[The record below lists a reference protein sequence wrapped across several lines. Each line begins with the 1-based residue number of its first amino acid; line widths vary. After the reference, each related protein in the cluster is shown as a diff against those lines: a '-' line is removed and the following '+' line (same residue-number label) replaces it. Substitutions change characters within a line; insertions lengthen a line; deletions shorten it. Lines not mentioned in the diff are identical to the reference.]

1 MEQNQTLFVA
11 NLPTNMDKNKLKQ
24 LLYYHF
30 TPHTRV
36 GQIICTKATRPNKLK
51 STQGSSDISGDKYNV
66 KNSMRGQ
73 AFIVCHDVQGA
84 ENAMLQLNGTQ
95 FLGRVIRIEYARSN
109 SHIVDM
115 KSRYQI
121 QQQQQ
126 QDQGADR
133 EIEQHGPPQ
142 SGGDSVQQRHGID
155 VASEESDMEVDS
167 D

>member
-36 GQIICTKATRPNKLK
+36 GQIISTKATRPNKLK
-51 STQGSSDISGDKYNV
+51 STQGSSGDKYNV

-95 FLGRVIRIEYARSN
+95 FLGRVMRIEYARST

-115 KSRYQI
+115 KSRYYV
-121 QQQQQ
+121 QQQQ
-126 QDQGADR
+126 QDQEADR
-133 EIEQHGPPQ
+133 EIEQHAPPQ
-142 SGGDSVQQRHGID
+142 SKIDSVHQRHGTD
-155 VASEESDMEVDS
+155 AASEESDMEVDS

>member
-36 GQIICTKATRPNKLK
+36 GQIICSKATRPNKLK
-51 STQGSSDISGDKYNV
+51 STQGNSGIGDKYNV

-84 ENAMLQLNGTQ
+84 KNAMIQLNGTQ
-95 FLGRVIRIEYARSN
+95 FLGRVLRIEYARST

-115 KSRYQI
+115 KSRYQV
-121 QQQQQ
+121 QQQQ
-126 QDQGADR
+126 QDQEVDR
-133 EIEQHGPPQ
+133 ETVQHGPPQ
-142 SGGDSVQQRHGID
+142 SKGDSVKQRHGND